1 MRHTAILLLG
11 ASLFSGCATNSSLKS
26 TWNALEDAENLDCSE
41 LPLLPEDLRIN
52 DVHLIEDLGPTLLL
66 DVSSRK
72 GVKTFYH
79 LPFKEMSDLKPEKLV
94 RLPVS
99 NDAEFLGAAYA
110 DKQAA
115 FALKSTNRA
124 KTSIQIRDLLNNAV
138 LAEYAYKDKNQV
150 DLGPWKALN
159 GSLYT
164 LGRVYKDEESLD
176 DQPYTTFKIPLG
188 KKGQVQTSIN
198 PNVIGQSALLT
209 DHQQQPYLLWL
220 DRGVS
225 SKTKEPRFRIVAW
238 GAGKKADTYEIDE
251 KGPIE
256 SWSFDQKADRLMI
269 AFVKGDSL
277 LWENTSL
284 EVIHLADSTPFA
296 KRQQFSLPLTRVH
309 VAQPLLAGG
318 PQGEFLF
325 LPQWLDHELTVGVYR
340 VDGGEIQS
348 VRYAGIFKEGTAFY
362 RAFYHEPSERFY
374 LLSRTN
380 SGSLPKYNLCA
391 VKL

>member
-1 MRHTAILLLG
+1 MRHTGILLLS
-11 ASLFSGCATNSSLKS
+11 AVVSGCATNSALKS
-26 TWNALEDAENLDCSE
+26 NWSALEGAENLDCNE
-41 LPLLPEDLRIN
+41 IPLLPEDLRIN

-79 LPFKEMSDLKPEKLV
+79 LPFKELDDLRAEKLV

-99 NDAEFLGAAYA
+99 NDAEFLGAAYV

-124 KTSIQIRDLLNNAV
+124 KSSIQIRDLLSNAV
-138 LAEYAYKDKNQV
+138 LADYPFKDAKQL

-164 LGRVYKDEESLD
+164 LGRVVNDEESVE
-176 DQPYTTFKIPLG
+176 DQPYTAFKIPLG
-188 KKGQVQTSIN
+188 KKGQVQTSVN
-198 PNVIGQSALLT
+198 PSVIGQTALLT
-209 DHQQQPYLLWL
+209 DHQGQPHMLWL

-225 SKTKEPRFRIVAW
+225 SKVKEPRFRIIGW
-238 GAGKKADTYEIDE
+238 NAGKKGESYEIDE

-256 SWSFDQKADRLMI
+256 SWSFDQRGDRLVI

-284 EVIHLADSTPFA
+284 EVIQLADSSPFS
-296 KRQQFSLPLTRVH
+296 KRQQFSLPLSRVH

-348 VRYAGIFKEGTAFY
+348 IRFAGIFKEGTAFF
-362 RAFYHEPSERFY
+362 RAFYHEPSERYY
-374 LLSRTN
+374 LLSRMN
-380 SGSLPKYNLCA
+380 SGSLPKYSLCA